1 MYRALIISLLVL
13 IYGCAAQDGKYI
25 QVIKPQGVPM
35 CSAPTEFP
43 GYHSWR
49 VEAPNVA
56 VVKLFPFH
64 ANDMM
69 YKVIGPNAER
79 RMLLAQA
86 EIKNISFEHM
96 VINRTMITIQGEGG
110 MTITSIPPSKILT
123 LARGTQTTADNVFEQ
138 LGDGIIDTECSKSIE
153 IDTGETDSMMVAFP
167 LPLPPNPKF
176 VISIENSRVE
186 TPICWSD

>member
-79 RMLLAQA
+79 RMLLS
-86 EIKNISFEHM
+86 EIEGSLNKDLIKTFGDQDLSGFLRKIS
-96 VINRTMITIQGEGG
+96 
-110 MTITSIPPSKILT
+110 
-123 LARGTQTTADNVFEQ
+123 
-138 LGDGIIDTECSKSIE
+138 
-153 IDTGETDSMMVAFP
+153 
-167 LPLPPNPKF
+167 
-176 VISIENSRVE
+176 
-186 TPICWSD
+186 